1 VRLGG
6 VSRGDPNQVWGL
18 LKDREGAVALQS
30 FRGKLPERFQRLLE
44 QYYKGLSRGS
54 TSAGDVS
61 EDTLPAAG
69 RDNDVQKDDEK
80 DNEKDNEE

>member
-1 VRLGG
+1 M
-6 VSRGDPNQVWGL
+6 SRGDPSQVWGL

-54 TSAGDVS
+54 TTSDEA
-61 EDTLPAAG
+61 PADAAPV
-69 RDNDVQKDDEK
+69 NV
-80 DNEKDNEE
+80 EEE